1 MPGDEKIKILVV
13 DDSDIIRYSL
23 KNFFEDYNLEVITC
37 LNGLEGIQKA
47 IEHKPRLIFLD
58 IMMPNFDGIKMLQV
72 IKLLDDLKA
81 IPVIVI
87 SANADKKNVL
97 AVLEA
102 GADRVISKPLQK
114 DVIIGY
120 IKEILGS
127 DFLDNA
133 RGSKTSVLPE
143 YENQAIKKQLLKYF
157 LHGFPIKK
165 KAIVEAFEG
174 KNTNLLK
181 TIFHELRG
189 VGGTIGYKEITD
201 ISAEVEDGLNAYNIN
216 WFHVKTKSDELFKLV
231 DEIRETHKNLVKE
244 C

>member
-1 MPGDEKIKILVV
+1 MSNEKAKILVV

-47 IEHKPRLIFLD
+47 IEHKPRIIFLD

-87 SANADKKNVL
+87 SANTDKKNVL

-114 DVIIGY
+114 DVIISY
-120 IKEILGS
+120 IREMLGN
-127 DFLDNA
+127 DFLVNAKENRGGLSDKDN
-133 RGSKTSVLPE
+133 LE
-143 YENQAIKKQLLKYF
+143 IKSQLLKFF
-157 LHGFPIKK
+157 LHGFDIKK
-165 KAIVEAFEG
+165 KAIIDAFE
-174 KNTNLLK
+174 NRNVTLLK
-181 TIFHELRG
+181 TVFHELRG
-189 VGGTIGYKEITD
+189 VGGTVGYQRITE
-201 ISAEVEDGLNAYNIN
+201 ISAEVEDSLSSFNIN
-216 WFHVKTKSDELFKLV
+216 WFNIKKKCDDLFKVV
-231 DEIRETHKNLVKE
+231 DEIKVSNKNLVSE

>member
-1 MPGDEKIKILVV
+1 MPGNEKIKILVV

-81 IPVIVI
+81 VPVIVI
-87 SANADKKNVL
+87 SANTDKKNVL

-114 DVIIGY
+114 DIIIGY
-120 IKEILGS
+120 IKEILGN

-133 RGSKTSVLPE
+133 RGKKHIIPE
-143 YENQAIKKQLLKYF
+143 NENLEIKMQLLKFF
-157 LHGFPIKK
+157 LHGFSIKK
-165 KAIVEAFEG
+165 KAIMDAFEV
-174 KNTNLLK
+174 KNVNLLK

-189 VGGTIGYKEITD
+189 VGGTVGYPKITE
-201 ISAEVEDGLNAYNIN
+201 ISAEVEDSLASYNIN
-216 WFHVKTKSDELFKLV
+216 WFNIKNKSDELFKLV
-231 DEIRETHKNLVKE
+231 DEIRESHKNLVNE

>member
-1 MPGDEKIKILVV
+1 MSGNEKIKVLVV

-114 DVIIGY
+114 EIIISY
-120 IKEILGS
+120 IKEILGN
-127 DFLDNA
+127 DFLTNA
-133 RGSKTSVLPE
+133 RESKGAIPE
-143 YENQAIKKQLLKYF
+143 KDNLEIKQQLLKFF
-157 LHGFPIKK
+157 LHGFSIKK
-165 KAIVEAFEG
+165 KAIIDAFEG
-174 KNTNLLK
+174 KNINLLK
-181 TIFHELRG
+181 TVFHELRG
-189 VGGTIGYKEITD
+189 IGGTIGYMKITE
-201 ISAEVEDGLNAYNIN
+201 ISAEVEDSLNSYNIN
-216 WFHVKTKSDELFKLV
+216 WFNIKTKSDELFKLV
-231 DEIRETHKNLVKE
+231 DEIRETNKFLVNE